1 MKILK
6 LLDELE
12 IIQNYNVLDYK
23 SFGDGIYYKIEV
35 IFKNQNILHI
45 KEYMDEEE
53 RNYSYHFQD
62 KNGNLITRWDNA
74 PHHQNIITY
83 PHHRHIDNKIIKSFE
98 TTIDEILELI
108 KKEYY

>member
-35 IFKNQNILHI
+35 IFLKL
-45 KEYMDEEE
+45 
-53 RNYSYHFQD
+53 
-62 KNGNLITRWDNA
+62 
-74 PHHQNIITY
+74 
-83 PHHRHIDNKIIKSFE
+83 
-98 TTIDEILELI
+98 
-108 KKEYY
+108 